1 MIDKIDLKII
11 QYNYV
16 ENDIMAEL
24 SKQYQK
30 KSDKE
35 HILDNPDT
43 YIGSVES
50 TNGPMYILKDN
61 KIVMEDIYYNP
72 ALYKLF
78 DEGIVNCRDHVIR
91 TQIKKKT
98 DPEVDVVNLIHIE
111 IENNKITLTNNGE
124 GIDVVIHPEYNIWI
138 PEMIFGHLR
147 TSTNYNKEEQK
158 ITGGKNG
165 FGFKLVLIWS
175 TWGQIE
181 TLDAKRGLKYS
192 QIFEN
197 NLDVIHKPVITNCKK
212 KPYTSVS
219 FIPDYKRLGLTDGL
233 TQSMIQLFQRRVYD
247 IAGVTSKDIKVKYNN
262 ELCSVKDFSHYVSL
276 YTDKEM
282 VYEHHDN
289 WSYFV
294 CLSDEFK
301 QVSFVNGIFTG
312 KGGRHVEYIVQQIIK
327 KMVAHIL
334 KKRKVDV
341 KPSIIKEQ
349 LYIFV
354 NSTIEN
360 PSFDSQT
367 KDYLTTIPS
376 KFGSSCVVGDK
387 FIEKLANMGIMNAS
401 CDMSNLK
408 EKQQLKKTDGNK
420 SKSIHGIPKLVD
432 ANFAGTK
439 NSNLCT
445 LILCEGDSAKAGIIS
460 GLSSEDRNI
469 YGVYPMKGKLLN
481 VRGES
486 LKKMNENN
494 EVMEIKKILG
504 LEAEKTYTNS
514 DCLRYGKIL
523 FMTDQDLDGS
533 HIKGL
538 CINLFQTGWSSLL
551 EIPGFLGFMNTP
563 IIKAFKNKK
572 ELSFYNEQEY
582 NEWKTNS
589 SSNGWEIK
597 YYKGLGTSTGKEF
610 KEYFKNKRIVEF
622 EQLTKNDEEQIDM
635 MFNKKKTEFR
645 KELLT
650 NYDEKIKLDTTL
662 STITY
667 SDFIHKEMIHFSKY
681 DCERSIP
688 NMMDGLKTSQRK
700 ILYSSFKKNLTKE
713 IKVAQFS
720 GYVSE
725 KSGYHH
731 GEASLNGAIVNMA
744 QDFVG
749 SNNINLLLPEGQFGS
764 RAKGG
769 KDSASERYIFTLLN
783 PITRKLFIKEDDKI
797 LNYLNDD
804 GYLVEPQFYIPIIPM
819 ILVNGA
825 SGIGTGFSTE
835 IPCFNPRDI
844 IEYIKN
850 ILTNKPNTKEMIPFY
865 KGFKGTILKEN
876 ENKYITKG
884 IYTLKNKTLTI
895 HELPIGT
902 WTDDYKAHLDKLVE
916 ENIVKD
922 YNDYTTDINVNYSI
936 ILTKELHD
944 ENEIMK
950 TFKLTSSLSISNM
963 NLFDEENKLTHYD
976 SAIDIILNF
985 IEVRIKYYIKR
996 KEVQIK
1002 DLNEEIDILRNK
1014 YTYIEEL
1021 LDETIDLR
1029 KKTSIQIKEMLSLKK
1044 YMLLEDSY
1052 NYLIKMTMDSVSD
1065 ENIKDLKNKYET
1077 KIKELET
1084 LEKTNV
1090 KTIWLNELKD
1100 LEEML

>member
-1 MIDKIDLKII
+1 MSS
-11 QYNYV
+11 
-16 ENDIMAEL
+16 L

-30 KSDKE
+30 KTDKE

-43 YIGSVES
+43 YIGSVEL
-50 TNGPMYILKDN
+50 TNGPMYILKEN
-61 KIVMEDIYYNP
+61 KIVMEDISYNP

-91 TQIKKKT
+91 TQMKKKIN
-98 DPEVDVVNLIHIE
+98 PETDVVNMINIE

-124 GIDVVIHPEYNIWI
+124 GIDVEIHPEYKIWI

-181 TLDAKRGLKYS
+181 TVDATRGLKYV
-192 QIFEN
+192 QTFEN
-197 NLDVIHKPVITNCKK
+197 NLDIIHPPVITSCKK
-212 KPYTSVS
+212 KPYTTVS
-219 FIPDYKRLGLTDGL
+219 FIPDYKRLGLTEGL
-233 TQSMIQLFQRRVYD
+233 TPAMIQLLQRRVYD
-247 IAGVTSKDIKVKYNN
+247 IAGVTSKDVKVKYNN
-262 ELCSVKDFSHYVSL
+262 ELCPVKDFSHYVSL
-276 YTDKEM
+276 YTDKET
-282 VYEHHDN
+282 VFEHHDN

-312 KGGRHVEYIVQQIIK
+312 KGGKHVEYIVSQIIK
-327 KMVAHIL
+327 KMTAHIL
-334 KKRKVDV
+334 KKKKVEV
-341 KPSIIKEQ
+341 KPSIIREQ
-349 LYIFV
+349 LCIFI

-376 KFGSSCVVGDK
+376 KFGSSCTVGDK

-401 CDMSNLK
+401 YDMSQLK

-486 LKKMNENN
+486 LKKINENK
-494 EVMEIKKILG
+494 EVIEIKKILG
-504 LEAEKTYTNS
+504 LEVDKKYVNTDS
-514 DCLRYGKIL
+514 LRYGKVL

-582 NEWKTNS
+582 NQWKIKDST
-589 SSNGWEIK
+589 NGWEIQ

-610 KEYFKNKRIVEF
+610 KEYFKNKKVVEF

-635 MFNKKKTEFR
+635 MFNKKKSEFR

-650 NYDEKIKLDTTL
+650 NYDENIKLDTTL
-662 STITY
+662 PRITY

-700 ILYSSFKKNLTKE
+700 ILYSAFKKNLTSK

-731 GEASLNGAIVNMA
+731 GEQSLNGAIVNMA

-749 SNNINLLLPEGQFGS
+749 SNNINLLMPEGQFGS
-764 RAKGG
+764 RAGGG

-797 LNYLNDD
+797 LKYLDDD
-804 GYLVEPQFYIPIIPM
+804 GYLVEPQFYVPIIPM

-825 SGIGTGFSTE
+825 SGIGTGFSTD
-835 IPCFNPRDI
+835 IPCFNPKEI
-844 IEYIKN
+844 ITYIKN
-850 ILTNKPNTKEMIPFY
+850 TLTNKPNIDEFIPYY
-865 KGFKGTILKEN
+865 KGFKGTITKEGDS
-876 ENKYITKG
+876 KFITKG

-895 HELPIGT
+895 NELPIGT
-902 WTDDYKAHLDKLVE
+902 WTDDYKAYLDKLLE

-922 YNDYTTDINVNYSI
+922 YNDYSTDTNIQFSV
-936 ILTKELHD
+936 ILSKEMND
-944 ENEIMK
+944 DAEILK

-963 NLFDEENKLTHYD
+963 NLFDEDNKLTHYD
-976 SAIDIILNF
+976 SVSDIILNF
-985 IEVRIKYYIKR
+985 ISCRIKYYITR
-996 KEVQIK
+996 KEVQLK
-1002 DLNEEIDILRNK
+1002 DLKEEIEILKNK
-1014 YTYIEEL
+1014 YTYIQEL

-1029 KKTSIQIKEMLSLKK
+1029 KKKTEQIKEMLSSKN
-1044 YMLLEDSY
+1044 YMLLDDSY
-1052 NYLIKMTMDSVSD
+1052 NYLIKMSMDSVSF
-1065 ENIKDLKNKYET
+1065 ENVKELKDKYEN
-1077 KIKELET
+1077 KIRDMET

-1090 KTIWLNELKD
+1090 KTIWMNELID
-1100 LEEML
+1100 LEKML

>member
-1 MIDKIDLKII
+1 MSS
-11 QYNYV
+11 
-16 ENDIMAEL
+16 L

-43 YIGSVES
+43 YIGSVEL

-61 KIVMEDIYYNP
+61 KIVMEDISYNP

-78 DEGIVNCRDHVIR
+78 DEGIVNCRDHVVR
-91 TQIKKKT
+91 TQMKKKT
-98 DPEVDVVNLIHIE
+98 NPETDVVNMINIE
-111 IENNKITLTNNGE
+111 IENNKITLMNNGE
-124 GIDVVIHPEYNIWI
+124 GIDVEIHPEYKIWI

-181 TLDAKRGLKYS
+181 TVDAIRGLKYT
-192 QIFEN
+192 QTFEN
-197 NLDVIHKPVITNCKK
+197 NLDVIHPPVITKCKN
-212 KPYTSVS
+212 KPYTKVS

-233 TQSMIQLFQRRVYD
+233 TQSMIQLLQRRVYD
-247 IAGVTSKDIKVKYNN
+247 IAGVTTKDVKVKYNN
-262 ELCSVKDFSHYVSL
+262 ELCSIKDFSHYVSL
-276 YTDKEM
+276 YTEKET
-282 VYEHHDN
+282 VFEHHDN

-312 KGGRHVEYIVQQIIK
+312 KGGKHVEYIVSQIIK
-327 KMVAHIL
+327 KMTAHIL
-334 KKRKVDV
+334 KKRKVEV
-341 KPSIIKEQ
+341 KPSIIREQ
-349 LYIFV
+349 LCIFL

-367 KDYLTTIPS
+367 KDYLTTITS

-387 FIEKLANMGIMNAS
+387 FIEKLANMGVMSAS
-401 CDMSNLK
+401 CDMNQLK
-408 EKQQLKKTDGNK
+408 EKQQMKKTDGNK
-420 SKSIHGIPKLVD
+420 TKSIHGIPKLVD

-486 LKKMNENN
+486 LKKINENK
-494 EVMEIKKILG
+494 EVIEIKKILG
-504 LEAEKTYTNS
+504 LEVDKKYVNADS
-514 DCLRYGKIL
+514 LRYGKVL

-572 ELSFYNEQEY
+572 EISFYNEQEY
-582 NEWKTNS
+582 NEWKNS
-589 SSNGWEIK
+589 TSTNGWDIQ

-610 KEYFKNKRIVEF
+610 KEYFKNKKVVEF

-645 KELLT
+645 KDLLT
-650 NYDEKIKLDTTL
+650 NYDENVKLDTTL
-662 STITY
+662 QRITY

-700 ILYSSFKKNLTKE
+700 ILYSAFKKNLTSK

-731 GEASLNGAIVNMA
+731 GEQSLNGAIVNMA

-764 RAKGG
+764 RAGGG

-783 PITRKLFIKEDDKI
+783 SITRKMFIKEDDKI
-797 LNYLNDD
+797 LKYLDDD
-804 GYLVEPQFYIPIIPM
+804 GYVVEPQFYIPIIPL

-825 SGIGTGFSTE
+825 SGIGTGFSTD
-835 IPCFNPRDI
+835 IPCYNPKDI
-844 IEYIKN
+844 VTYIKN
-850 ILTNKPNTKEMIPFY
+850 TLTNKPTVDDFMPYY
-865 KGFKGTILKEN
+865 KGFKGTITKEN
-876 ENKYITKG
+876 ETKYITKG
-884 IYTLKNKTLTI
+884 IYSLKNKTLTI
-895 HELPIGT
+895 NELPIGT
-902 WTDDYKAHLDKLVE
+902 WTDDYKAYLDKLLE

-922 YNDYTTDINVNYSI
+922 YNDYSTDTNIHFNV
-936 ILTKELHD
+936 ILAKEMTD
-944 ENEIMK
+944 DTEILK
-950 TFKLTSSLSISNM
+950 TFKLTSSLSTSNM

-976 SAIDIILNF
+976 SATDIIVNF
-985 IEVRIKYYIKR
+985 ISCRIKYYVIR
-996 KEVQIK
+996 KETQLR
-1002 DLNEEIDILRNK
+1002 DLKEEIDILKNK
-1014 YTYIEEL
+1014 YTYIQEL

-1029 KKTSIQIKEMLSLKK
+1029 KKKADQIKEMLATKK
-1044 YMLLEDSY
+1044 YMLLDDSY
-1052 NYLIKMTMDSVSD
+1052 NYLIKMSMDSVSF
-1065 ENIKDLKNKYET
+1065 ENVKELKDKYES
-1077 KIKELET
+1077 KIKEMET

-1090 KTIWLNELKD
+1090 KTIWLNELND
-1100 LEEML
+1100 LEKML

>member
-1 MIDKIDLKII
+1 MS
-11 QYNYV
+11 N
-16 ENDIMAEL
+16 L

-43 YIGSVES
+43 YIGSVEC

-61 KIVMEDIYYNP
+61 KIVSEDILYNP

-78 DEGIVNCRDHVIR
+78 DEGIVNCRDHVVR
-91 TQIKKKT
+91 THIKKKT
-98 DPEVDVVNLIHIE
+98 DPDTDVVNMINIE
-111 IENNKITLTNNGE
+111 IENNKITMTNNGE
-124 GIDVVIHPEYNIWI
+124 GIDVEIHPEYKIWI

-175 TWGQIE
+175 IWGQIE
-181 TLDAKRGLKYS
+181 TVDAKRGLKYL
-192 QIFEN
+192 QTFEN
-197 NLDVIHKPVITNCKK
+197 NLDVIHPPEITNCKK
-212 KPYTSVS
+212 KPYTTVS
-219 FIPDYKRLGLTDGL
+219 FIPDYKRLGLNEGL

-247 IAGVTSKDIKVKYNN
+247 IAGVTTRDVKVKYNN

-276 YTDKEM
+276 YTEKTTVSES
-282 VYEHHDN
+282 HDN

-327 KMVAHIL
+327 KMNAHIL
-334 KKRKVDV
+334 KKKKVDV
-341 KPSIIKEQ
+341 KSSIIKEQ
-349 LYIFV
+349 LCIFL

-387 FIEKLANMGIMNAS
+387 FIEKLANMGIMEAS
-401 CDMSNLK
+401 CDMSQLK

-420 SKSIHGIPKLVD
+420 TKSIHGIPKLVD

-439 NSNLCT
+439 DSNLCT

-460 GLSSEDRNI
+460 GLSSTDRNTF
-469 YGVYPMKGKLLN
+469 GVYPMKGKLLN

-486 LKKMNENN
+486 LKKINENN

-504 LEAEKTYTNS
+504 LEAGKTYTNTDS
-514 DCLRYGKIL
+514 LRYGKIL

-551 EIPGFLGFMNTP
+551 EIQGFLGFMNTP

-582 NEWKTNS
+582 NEWKTNT
-589 SSNGWEIK
+589 SSNGWEIQ

-610 KEYFKNKRIVEF
+610 KEYFKNKRIIEF
-622 EQLTKNDEEQIDM
+622 DSLSKNDEDQIDM

-662 STITY
+662 SKISY

-688 NMMDGLKTSQRK
+688 NMIDGLKTSQRK
-700 ILYSSFKKNLTKE
+700 ILYSAFKKNLTSK

-749 SNNINLLLPEGQFGS
+749 SNNINLLMPEGQFGS

-769 KDSASERYIFTLLN
+769 KDSASERYIYTLLN
-783 PITRKLFIKEDDKI
+783 PATRKIFIKEDDKI
-797 LNYLNDD
+797 LKYLDDD

-825 SGIGTGFSTE
+825 NGIGTGFSTD
-835 IPCFNPRDI
+835 IPCYNPKDV

-850 ILTNKPNTKEMIPFY
+850 ALSNNPNTKEFIPYY
-865 KGFKGTILKEN
+865 KGFKGSITKEGDT
-876 ENKYITKG
+876 KYITKG
-884 IYTLKNKTLTI
+884 IYTVKGKTLTI
-895 HELPIGT
+895 KELPIGT
-902 WTDDYKAHLDKLVE
+902 WTDDYKAHLDTLIV
-916 ENIVKD
+916 NGIVKD
-922 YNDYTTDINVNYSI
+922 YNDYTTDIDVNYSI
-936 ILTKELHD
+936 ILVKEITD
-944 ENEIMK
+944 ETEIMK
-950 TFKLTSSLSISNM
+950 TFKLTSSLSTSNM

-976 SAIDIILNF
+976 NAEDIILNF
-985 IEVRIKYYIKR
+985 ITVRVNYYITR
-996 KEVQIK
+996 KESQLK
-1002 DLNEEIDILRNK
+1002 ELQEEINILKNK
-1014 YTYIEEL
+1014 YTYIQEL

-1029 KKTSIQIKEMLSLKK
+1029 KKTSKQISEMLSLKK

-1052 NYLIKMTMDSVSD
+1052 NYLIKMTMDSVSV
-1065 ENIKDLKNKYET
+1065 ENVKDLKEKYES
-1077 KIKELET
+1077 KMKEREN

-1090 KTIWLNELKD
+1090 KTIWLNELID
-1100 LEEML
+1100 LEKMLN